1 MNAMRNSSTSVRE
14 QILQA
19 ILTTITPTATALGA
33 SVWRSPTVALTREQC
48 PALLL
53 LPQSETL
60 AERAND
66 RVTREL
72 TLRIT
77 VLVRSIPSVA
87 DKTPESLADHLLCA
101 AHATMMGDVTVGGLA
116 LSLRELESEWELD
129 DADGVAYSL
138 STQYQIHYRTLV
150 SDMRCQA

>member
-1 MNAMRNSSTSVRE
+1 MRNSSTSVRE

-19 ILTTITPTATALGA
+19 ILTAITPVATAWGA

-72 TLRIT
+72 TVRIT
-77 VLVRSIPSVA
+77 VLVRGVA
-87 DKTPESLADHLLCA
+87 VVTDNAPETLADHLLCA
-101 AHATMMGDVTVGGLA
+101 AHAALMGDVTVGGLA
-116 LSLRELESEWELD
+116 LGLRELESEWDLD

-150 SDMRCQA
+150 SDMRAQA